1 MVCARSLTSLTSTLC
16 LVQGRLM
23 PTLSASWNASLPIR
37 SVETWPVK
45 ATRGTESM
53 YASASPVTMF
63 VIPGPEVTKTT
74 PALPVALAYPSAI
87 WAAPCS
93 CLVSTSSI
101 SFCWHSTSKIFNT
114 TPPGNP
120 KTVLTPS
127 RLNDSQNI
135 SAPVIFILL
144 PLLNSALAIATE
156 DLHNLILTRQFHF
169 LQPFLLDFLV
179 RRKMKF
185 MLELIE
191 LFLQLLMLFIILL
204 ELGI

>member
-1 MVCARSLTSLTSTLC
+1 M
-16 LVQGRLM
+16 
-23 PTLSASWNASLPIR
+23 
-37 SVETWPVK
+37 
-45 ATRGTESM
+45 
-53 YASASPVTMF
+53 
-63 VIPGPEVTKTT
+63 
-74 PALPVALAYPSAI
+74 

-93 CLVSTSSI
+93 CRVSTSSM

-114 TPPGNP
+114 TPPGSP

-144 PLLNSALAIATE
+144 PLQLRTGLAVSSE
-156 DLHNLILTRQFHF
+156 DLHNFILTRQLHF
-169 LQPFLLDFLV
+169 LQPFLLHFLV
-179 RRKMKF
+179 SRKMKF

-204 ELGI
+204 ELGITI